1 MKLFP
6 SVVCIV
12 LVFMLTVPEDSEG
25 KRTPRWFKEA
35 VKILGE
41 GAAKVTTLVVKS
53 SAHQPT

>member
-25 KRTPRWFKEA
+25 KKTPSWLKEA

-41 GAAKVTTLVVKS
+41 GGNKKS
-53 SAHQPT
+53 LRSL